1 MRRDISRSIA
11 LQGMHPMDSAC
22 AGIKTTGL
30 WAMREALKKW
40 EQKQGIERPKYGRF
54 GFSDKR
60 PKFTEPKPTLK
71 PEPKIKVPRDV
82 VKKPRAPR
90 PSQRKYDPTI
100 PRHKR
105 PSWIAYR
112 KKYVAEHPLT
122 DEQRRVRAERCKAYR
137 AKYSPERKAAELA
150 RIRAWKAARK
160 HA

>member
-1 MRRDISRSIA
+1 MRRDISRSIH
-11 LQGMHPMDSAC
+11 LQGCAPMDSAC
-22 AGIKTTGL
+22 AGISTTGL
-30 WAMREALKKW
+30 WAMREALKRW
-40 EQKQGIERPKYGRF
+40 EQKQGIERPKFGRH

-60 PKFTEPKPTLK
+60 PKFTEPKSAPK

-90 PSQRKYDPTI
+90 RKYDPTI

-105 PSWIAYR
+105 PAWIAYR

-137 AKYSPERKAAELA
+137 AKYTPEKKAAELA
-150 RIRAWKAARK
+150 RVRAWKLARK
-160 HA
+160 QK